1 MRISDW
7 SSDVCSSDL
16 FRHAPSLIAG
26 AVQFRLAGLAATIAI
41 SDRGR
46 AIGRS
51 TPYFI
56 HAGLACIAIVQ
67 TDNGHA
73 EMQQIGD
80 DGKLRCFLPAMLR
93 RAGTDRK
100 STSELQSLMRISYAV
115 FCLTNKTTH
124 ILRT

>member
-56 HAGLACIAIVQ
+56 HAGLACIALVQ
-67 TDNGHA
+67 TDNGTA

-80 DGKLRCFLPAMLR
+80 AGKQSCFLPASSEER
-93 RAGTDRK
+93 QEGKECGSTCKHSGT
-100 STSELQSLMRISYAV
+100 TY
-115 FCLTNKTTH
+115 NKK
-124 ILRT
+124 